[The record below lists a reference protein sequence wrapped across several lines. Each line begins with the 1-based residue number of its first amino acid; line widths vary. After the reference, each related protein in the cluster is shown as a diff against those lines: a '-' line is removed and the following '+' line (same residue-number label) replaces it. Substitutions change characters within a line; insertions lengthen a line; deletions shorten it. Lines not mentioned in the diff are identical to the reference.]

1 MDRTVWGWQ
10 HSWAIADYHKIGASG
25 LDDVDTVLV
34 KIMDCQKEQRKKIVY
49 CSSAIIIFK

>member
-1 MDRTVWGWQ
+1 MDRTVPGWQ
-10 HSWAIADYHKIGASG
+10 HSWTLADYHKIGASG

-49 CSSAIIIFK
+49 CNAAIIIFK